1 MNAEVW
7 EKSSRG
13 RMMRNCSLFLIFL
26 AMFPSA
32 SVKARTSRA
41 STAASYIE
49 RGNDWLAK
57 GEQDWAIADYALPL

>member
-1 MNAEVW
+1 
-7 EKSSRG
+7 
-13 RMMRNCSLFLIFL
+13 MRNCSLFLIFL
-26 AMFPSA
+26 VMFPSA